1 MFPIVSLAPSAS
13 TTSTS
18 RSARALTVTSL
29 MRATMDS
36 PAFGSTAHAISP
48 QSSARAIERVPR
60 RDFSTSTRFE
70 TVRDARGVVETRATD
85 VIIATAFDTDD
96 ISARARVSTTSMN
109 RETSREDT
117 ARASRDVLDDP
128 VAPEGGETL
137 EYVVPRIPLGD
148 MDPKRFTDTFLA
160 RRAPVIL
167 VDAER
172 ACVPTFTLRS
182 LAASV
187 PEDFRVPL
195 ELERECELSA
205 FARGDA
211 DADAYLRN
219 LHVEDYFP
227 DVASALRLPRE
238 FGDNL
243 LADETRTPFVPRRWR
258 RWFELFAC
266 RSTCAGFPFLHRDA
280 CCVHAASYQ
289 IQGRKRF
296 TLFPPTDGAHV
307 YASLTGNRSTIEDV
321 DAPDVFEK
329 YPNFTRAR
337 RLTVDVEAGEILFVP
352 SNWWHTAKPL
362 RCEASNDV
370 CVSIAASF
378 VDESVMDAFADSFA
392 EFRAMQSLVKAGAAT
407 MT

>member
-1 MFPIVSLAPSAS
+1 
-13 TTSTS
+13 
-18 RSARALTVTSL
+18 
-29 MRATMDS
+29 
-36 PAFGSTAHAISP
+36 
-48 QSSARAIERVPR
+48 
-60 RDFSTSTRFE
+60 
-70 TVRDARGVVETRATD
+70 
-85 VIIATAFDTDD
+85 
-96 ISARARVSTTSMN
+96 MN

-128 VAPEGGETL
+128 VAPEGGATL

-148 MDPKRFTDTFLA
+148 MDPKRFADTFLA

-205 FARGDA
+205 FARGDV

>member
-109 RETSREDT
+109 REPSREDT
-117 ARASRDVLDDP
+117 ARAPRDVLDDP
-128 VAPEGGETL
+128 VAPEGGATL
-137 EYVVPRIPLGD
+137 AYVVPRIPLGD
-148 MDPKRFTDTFLA
+148 MDPKRFADTFLA

-195 ELERECELSA
+195 ELERECESVIE
-205 FARGDA
+205 FWVR
-211 DADAYLRN
+211 LR
-219 LHVEDYFP
+219 
-227 DVASALRLPRE
+227 
-238 FGDNL
+238 
-243 LADETRTPFVPRRWR
+243 
-258 RWFELFAC
+258 
-266 RSTCAGFPFLHRDA
+266 RSTD
-280 CCVHAASYQ
+280 Y
-289 IQGRKRF
+289 
-296 TLFPPTDGAHV
+296 
-307 YASLTGNRSTIEDV
+307 
-321 DAPDVFEK
+321 
-329 YPNFTRAR
+329 
-337 RLTVDVEAGEILFVP
+337 
-352 SNWWHTAKPL
+352 
-362 RCEASNDV
+362 
-370 CVSIAASF
+370 
-378 VDESVMDAFADSFA
+378 
-392 EFRAMQSLVKAGAAT
+392 
-407 MT
+407 